1 MPPIDAAHW
10 SAVSAQLDELL
21 ALPASERAVR
31 LQALRADAP
40 ALAQDLESL
49 LALSTMVE
57 RESFLEG
64 WAELPSLAPLAG
76 VAIGPYTLLRPLG
89 EGGMGAV
96 WLAERSD
103 GRYAGQVAIKFPSL
117 AMLAG
122 HGAERFRREGQLLG
136 KLAHPHIARLL
147 DAGLAGAQP
156 YLVLEHVQG
165 EPIDRWC
172 DARRLGVEARVR
184 LMLDVLAAVA
194 HAHSNLV
201 LHRDLKPSNILVDDE
216 GAVKLLDFGIAR
228 LLDEARPDAG
238 ATELTQAA
246 GRAFTPEYA
255 APEQKRGGAL
265 TMATD
270 VYALGV
276 LLHVLLAG
284 AHPRGERAR
293 EDDGADAPATRTSDR
308 ARTSGLQAAAS
319 RAATPE
325 QLARTLRGDL
335 DNIVAKCLKPDAAE
349 RYPGAAALADD
360 LRRWLAH
367 EPVAARPDRMAYR
380 AAKFVRRHRAGVAA
394 GAVLA
399 LAVGA
404 GVTGTVLQG
413 QRALAAAEAAQVQRD
428 RALLAQSQAEATSD
442 FLAFLLGSVPAGR
455 SFTLPE
461 LLDRAERL
469 VERQYAAEPAMR
481 ARLLLAVGGV
491 FAQMRDDARGR
502 AVLDKALAAA
512 RLQPDAGLHA
522 QAECQ
527 LAGVIGNRDLNDAK
541 ARVDAALAR
550 LHGAGPGVP
559 ADAEAHFDCL
569 SAAADIAVSRG
580 DPQALRWASEALASP
595 AATGASRRVQAVGVQ
610 ETLALAEAAAGR
622 LNAALRRHDAA
633 HAQLTELGRE
643 RTLRTSSTLNNW
655 GKTLSDAGAML
666 DAATAYGQA
675 LEIVESVDPTG
686 LDPAI
691 LGNRAKALAEIGRFD
706 ESLALFDRALA
717 AAARTGD
724 DRAIGFT
731 EANAAYAR
739 CKAGHWERCERHL
752 GVARPPLERALG
764 ARHGAV
770 GQIDLVAG
778 WLAMGRGQAGEA
790 VRHFERAFAVYDAAA
805 TLNLRKVLALA
816 GLARALQ
823 ASGQPERAREAAG
836 RGVAVATQARTALG
850 HSLWLGEA
858 MLAHGEVAAAQG
870 DAAGARESLAAAVAQ
885 LRPAVGEQAP
895 STQAARLLLAAAT
908 P

>member
-1 MPPIDAAHW
+1 MPPIDASRW
-10 SAVSAQLDELL
+10 PAVSARLDELL
-21 ALPASERAVR
+21 GLPAAERAAR
-31 LQALRADAP
+31 LQALHAESP

-49 LALSTMVE
+49 LALATTVD
-57 RESFLEG
+57 RVGFLEG
-64 WAELPSLAPLAG
+64 RAEMPALAPLAG
-76 VAIGPYTLLRPLG
+76 LAVGPYTLLRPLG

-103 GRYAGQVAIKFPSL
+103 GRYTAQVAIKFPSL

-156 YLVLEHVQG
+156 YLVLEHVEG

-172 DARRLGVEARVR
+172 DARRLGVDTRVR

-201 LHRDLKPSNILVDDE
+201 LHRDLKPSNILVDAQ

-228 LLDEARPDAG
+228 LLDEARPDA
-238 ATELTQAA
+238 AELTQVA

-276 LLHVLLAG
+276 LLHMLLAG

-293 EDDGADAPATRTSDR
+293 DDSAGDAPTRASER
-308 ARTSGLQAAAS
+308 ARAVGVEAAAS
-319 RAATPE
+319 RGATPE
-325 QLARTLRGDL
+325 QLARALRGDL
-335 DNIVAKCLKPDAAE
+335 DNIIAKCLKEDAAE
-349 RYPGAAALADD
+349 RYPGAAALAED

-367 EPVAARPDRMAYR
+367 EPVTARPDSLSYR
-380 AAKFVRRHRAGVAA
+380 AGKFVRRHRAGVAA
-394 GAVLA
+394 TALLVLA
-399 LAVGA
+399 IGA

-413 QRALAAAEAAQVQRD
+413 QRAVAAAQAAQAARD
-428 RALLAQSQAEATSD
+428 RALLAQSEAEATSD
-442 FLAFLLGSVPAGR
+442 FLAFVLGSVPAER

-461 LLDRAERL
+461 LLGRAEQL

-481 ARLLLAVGGV
+481 ARLLLAIGSL

-502 AVLDKALAAA
+502 AVLDKALDAA
-512 RLQPDAGLHA
+512 RAQPDAGLSA
-522 QAECQ
+522 QVECM
-527 LAGVIGNRDLNDAK
+527 LAGVVGNRDLNDAQ
-541 ARVDAALAR
+541 ARVEAALAQ
-550 LHGAGPGVP
+550 LDGLQ
-559 ADAEAHFDCL
+559 ADDTAHFDCL
-569 SAAADIAVSRG
+569 HAAAEIAVSRG
-580 DPQALRWASEALASP
+580 DPQALHLASAALALP
-595 AATGASRRVQAVGVQ
+595 AAAGPARRAQAVAVQ

-622 LNAALRRHDAA
+622 LDAALRRHDEAY
-633 HAQLTELGRE
+633 AQLTALGRE
-643 RTLRTSSTLNNW
+643 RTLMTSSTLNNW

-666 DAATAYGQA
+666 DAATAYGRA
-675 LEIVESVDPTG
+675 LAIVESADPAG

-717 AAARTGD
+717 AATRTGD

-731 EANAAYAR
+731 ESNAAYAR
-739 CKAGHWERCERHL
+739 CKAGHWERCARHL
-752 GVARPPLERALG
+752 GVARPPLQRALG
-764 ARHGAV
+764 PRHAAV
-770 GQIDLVAG
+770 GQLDLVAG
-778 WLAMGRGQAGEA
+778 WLAIGRGRAAEA
-790 VRHFERAFAVYDAAA
+790 VGHFERAFAIYDGAA

-823 ASGQPERAREAAG
+823 ASGQPERAREAAD
-836 RGVAVATQARTALG
+836 RAVVVASEVRTGLG

-858 MLAHGEVAAAQG
+858 LLARGAVALDQG
-870 DAAGARESLAAAVAQ
+870 DAARARESLGAALGQ
-885 LRPAVGEQAP
+885 LQPAVGEQAP
-895 STQAARLLLAAAT
+895 ATQATRSLLASL
-908 P
+908 PPE